1 MEINK
6 NNILPDEAQ
15 QPSGISMDLKDML
28 SSVVIAV
35 FGLYVALSG
44 IKMSVVSQ
52 RMSDT
57 AWYGTPGIL
66 PIVIGTVLT
75 TLSIVMFISAYRK
88 GERIN
93 RALLNSALAYLK
105 SKAFLRL
112 AVAVGLLGLY
122 IFAMFP
128 YLPFIV
134 ATAAYLI
141 ANMIFFRTENYPIW
155 KIILISMVFTVG
167 LYLFFGQVAGVPLR

>member
-1 MEINK
+1 M
-6 NNILPDEAQ
+6 
-15 QPSGISMDLKDML
+15 GTRC
-28 SSVVIAV
+28 SV
-35 FGLYVALSG
+35 GLWLLDHLLFARAD
-44 IKMSVVSQ
+44 I
-52 RMSDT
+52 
-57 AWYGTPGIL
+57 
-66 PIVIGTVLT
+66 
-75 TLSIVMFISAYRK
+75 YRK